1 MLIPKNLFA
10 SMEAAQKLQNN
21 SNIQRIR
28 LAMNNPAIQRLQQMM
43 NSYPRLNE
51 IREKIN
57 HNNLNIPIKQIE
69 FLNIYGQ
76 IQVINLQLQTLRT
89 NLGIY
94 SENLEYWNTYINSV
108 IDTYNHTQEEKF
120 EVLVNEIPVIIIKS
134 KLEEYIEAF
143 KSLKLPIPKDLVIK
157 LAISYYIFALL
168 LFVFT
173 TIPELKP
180 AGESFA
186 AWIFKTGGLTFQKYF
201 IKIVA
206 LSDENNVSDLLSEGL
221 FDLTKLFLF
230 YLFKKGYDK
239 TFKKNSK

>member
-201 IKIVA
+201 IKIVT
-206 LSDENNVSDLLSEGL
+206 LSDENNISDLLSEGL

-230 YLFKKGYDK
+230 YLFKKGFKK
-239 TFKKNSK
+239 TFKKKSK

>member
-1 MLIPKNLFA
+1 MLIPKNLLA
-10 SMEAAQKLQNN
+10 SMEAVQRLMDNP
-21 SNIQRIR
+21 NIQRIQ
-28 LAMNNPAIQRLQQMM
+28 LATDNLGVQKLRQTLD
-43 NSYPRLNE
+43 SYPRLNE
-51 IREKIN
+51 IRAKIN
-57 HNNLNIPIKQIE
+57 HNNLNIPMNQIE

-76 IQVINLQLQTLRT
+76 IQSVNLQLQTLRASI
-89 NLGIY
+89 GIY
-94 SENLEYWNTYINSV
+94 SENLEYWNIYINSV

-201 IKIVA
+201 VKIVS
-206 LSDENNVSDLLSEGL
+206 LSNENNASDFLSENL
-221 FDLTKLFLF
+221 FDATKIFLF